1 MTPIGSPSQWSD
13 VVQPQIE
20 TILRL
25 ITRTWDKLSAP
36 PRNELERPIAL
47 RLTAS
52 LQNAPDRGS
61 FPFRVVPEFMILD
74 GAGHEL
80 GRIDIAFI
88 QFVCHDSVYFGVE
101 CKRLNSDEGGEWR
114 WYHTQ
119 YVNEGIARFV
129 SSRYAELVDA
139 GGMVGFVLNGDT
151 LTAISKVDDYLAKRP
166 ELGMTASSSLAK
178 STVCPDEARMRE
190 SRHERGKSNNF
201 MLHHVFLAGDPNAPL
216 RSEPSIPA
224 EKGVKSK
231 NSTGKS
237 HKTK

>member
-13 VVQPQIE
+13 VVQPQVE

-25 ITRTWDKLSAP
+25 ITRTWDELAAP
-36 PRNELERPIAL
+36 PRNELEKPIAL

-80 GRIDIAFI
+80 GRIDIAFM
-88 QFVCHDSVYFGVE
+88 QFVCHDSVYFGIE
-101 CKRLNSDEGGEWR
+101 CKRLNSDERGEWR

-119 YVNEGIARFV
+119 YVNEGITRFV
-129 SSRYAELVDA
+129 SSKYAELVDT

-151 LTAISKVDDYLAKRP
+151 ATAISKVDDYIAQKRR
-166 ELGMTASSSLAK
+166 ELGMAASGSLVE
-178 STVCPDEARMRE
+178 STLCPDEARIRE
-190 SRHERGKSNNF
+190 TQHERGKSHNF
-201 MLHHVFLAGDPNAPL
+201 LLHHVFLAGNSNAPL
-216 RSEPSIPA
+216 RPEPPPVAKSPA
-224 EKGVKSK
+224 KK
-231 NSTGKS
+231 
-237 HKTK
+237 KTTKRKPRK